1 MKRNLLPIIIMVAS
15 MLSVIGCQKEAA
27 VHKAAKRPEPVK
39 LVSIN
44 GEQIFNKYQDAVV
57 LIKHS
62 FVYKISIDGE
72 DYFFKDYDKR
82 TGEISDF
89 ISYEE
94 AKEDPNVSWG
104 TGFFIDNQ
112 GTLLTNRHVVDVRPS
127 EQEGKLILSGIKNR
141 LENMYYSGV
150 EDYRNKRSD
159 FERLQYNN
167 YNSGGYGDY
176 VPEEDMTRMRED
188 LDGAERKL
196 DALGNFID
204 NFESLKNRVT
214 KTSLQFG
221 VFFNNQ
227 KSSTLNDYVQY
238 KSIKISENPDVDL
251 ALMKPVNPAELTGRK
266 IVKADMSK
274 IDSVQIKPLK
284 ITEKVTML
292 GYNHGIAIGQTTSGM
307 KPQLTEGN
315 ISQVTDENKILYTVP
330 AMPGSSGSPVFD
342 KFGRLVA
349 VNFAGMTGTQSFNYG
364 IQTQQIARFIK
375 N

>member
-1 MKRNLLPIIIMVAS
+1 MKKHLFPVLIVIISLTFFAS
-15 MLSVIGCQKEAA
+15 CQKKE
-27 VHKAAKRPEPVK
+27 VDKKAPEPVK
-39 LVSIN
+39 LLPLS

-62 FVYKISIDGE
+62 FVYKITIDGE
-72 DYFFKDYDKR
+72 DFFFKDYDKR
-82 TGEISDF
+82 TGEISEF

-94 AKEDPNVSWG
+94 AKTDPNVTWG

-127 EQEGKLILSGIKNR
+127 DEEGKLILSGIKYR
-141 LENMYYSGV
+141 LESMYYAGV
-150 EDYRNKRSD
+150 EDYQRKKND
-159 FERLQYNN
+159 YERLQFNN
-167 YNSGGYGDY
+167 YQSGGYGNY
-176 VPEEDMTRMRED
+176 IPEEDMAQMGMTLNE
-188 LDGAERKL
+188 AEQRL
-196 DALGNFID
+196 NALGDYID
-204 NFESLKNRVT
+204 NFENLKNKVT

-227 KSSTLNDYVQY
+227 KSESLNDYVQY
-238 KSIKISENPDVDL
+238 KSVKISENPEVDL
-251 ALMKPVNPAELTGRK
+251 TMMKPVNPGELIGRK
-266 IVKADMSK
+266 IVSADMSK
-274 IDSVQIKPLK
+274 IDSIQIKPLK

-292 GYNHGIAIGQTTSGM
+292 GYNHGVAIGNTTSGM

-315 ISQVTDENKILYTVP
+315 ISQVTDENKVLYTIP
-330 AMPGSSGSPVFD
+330 ALPGSSGSPVFD

-375 N
+375 